1 MEISEQ
7 SIKEILSQV
16 SEINKDEIET
26 LTGDSDLRTIGID
39 SLTSIELV
47 VKLEESFDISIGD
60 DDLSV
65 DNVSTINAIIELIK
79 KYTE

>member
-16 SEINKDEIET
+16 GEINKDEIET

-47 VKLEESFDISIGD
+47 VKLEEAFDISIGD

>member
-1 MEISEQ
+1 MEINEQ

-16 SEINKDEIET
+16 GEINKNEIET
-26 LTGDSDLRTIGID
+26 LTGDSDLRNIGID

-79 KYTE
+79 KYAE

>member
-1 MEISEQ
+1 MEINEQ

-16 SEINKDEIET
+16 GEINKDEIET
-26 LTGDSDLRTIGID
+26 LTGNSDLRNIGID

>member
-65 DNVSTINAIIELIK
+65 DNVSTIDAIIELIK

>member
-16 SEINKDEIET
+16 GEINKDEIET

-47 VKLEESFDISIGD
+47 VNLEEAFDISIGD

-65 DNVSTINAIIELIK
+65 DNVATINAIIELIRCV
-79 KYTE
+79 

>member
-1 MEISEQ
+1 MEINEQ
-7 SIKEILSQV
+7 SIKKILSQV
-16 SEINKDEIET
+16 GEINKDEIET
-26 LTGDSDLRTIGID
+26 LTGDSDLRNIGID

-79 KYTE
+79 KYAE

>member
-1 MEISEQ
+1 MEINEQ
-7 SIKEILSQV
+7 SIKKILSQV
-16 SEINKDEIET
+16 GEINKDEIET
-26 LTGDSDLRTIGID
+26 LTGDSDLRNIGID

>member
-16 SEINKDEIET
+16 GEINKDEIET

>member
-1 MEISEQ
+1 MEINEQ
-7 SIKEILSQV
+7 SIKDILSQV
-16 SEINKDEIET
+16 GEINKDETET
-26 LTGDSDLRTIGID
+26 LTGDSDLRNIGID